1 MSVLLKHSCK
11 EQNVKYFTGTLQI
24 GSRTEILNAPEDVD
38 QVTNDCSVK
47 TIVELAFKRVI
58 KH

>member
-1 MSVLLKHSCK
+1 M
-11 EQNVKYFTGTLQI
+11 QNVKYFTGTLQI